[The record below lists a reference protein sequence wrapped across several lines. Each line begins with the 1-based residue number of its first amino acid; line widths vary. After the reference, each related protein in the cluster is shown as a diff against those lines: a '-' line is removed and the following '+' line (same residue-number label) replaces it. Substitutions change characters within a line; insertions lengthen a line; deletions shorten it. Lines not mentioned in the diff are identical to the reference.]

1 MSSLKV
7 QKRLAASVLG
17 CGRKKVWMDPNEINE
32 LSLANSRKHIR
43 KLIKDGFII
52 KRLNVVHS
60 RARVRKRN
68 EAKRKGRH
76 SGPGKRKG
84 TRNARMP
91 SKTLWIRRMRVL
103 RRLLKKYRAQKK
115 IDKHLYHEL
124 YQKAKGNVFKNKRVL
139 MEYIF
144 RVKTEKSRVKTLEE
158 QALAQKNKNKAA
170 RDKRQQRALER
181 HRIMASGE
189 EVPDD
194 LKQIAATSK
203 GKDTSSTP
211 ASAAPP
217 RTQPADQAKAQTKG
231 KTKAKPEK
239 KPKVP
244 KTKKTPKPTTPA
256 PQGQK
261 PETKAKAPKG
271 PTPKAKPKQ

>member
-43 KLIKDGFII
+43 KLVKDGFII

-84 TRNARMP
+84 TRNARTP
-91 SKTLWIRRMRVL
+91 SKLLWIRRMRVL

-115 IDKHLYHEL
+115 IDKHLYQEL
-124 YQKAKGNVFKNKRVL
+124 YQKVKGNVFKNKRVL

-144 RVKTEKSRVKTLEE
+144 RAKSEKSRIKTLEE
-158 QALAQKNKNKAA
+158 QALAQKNKNKLA
-170 RDKRQQRALER
+170 RDKRAQRALER
-181 HRIMASGE
+181 HRIMATGE
-189 EVPDD
+189 EVPEDI
-194 LKQIAATSK
+194 KQISATSK
-203 GKDTSSTP
+203 GKD
-211 ASAAPP
+211 A
-217 RTQPADQAKAQTKG
+217 
-231 KTKAKPEK
+231 
-239 KPKVP
+239 
-244 KTKKTPKPTTPA
+244 PA
-256 PQGQK
+256 PRPAATQDK
-261 PETKAKAPKG
+261 SKTTTKAKAAPKTKVAKKAAKSTPAPKGEPKAKAQPKG
-271 PTPKAKPKQ
+271 PNPKPKKQ

>member
-17 CGRKKVWMDPNEINE
+17 CGKKKVWMDPNEINE

-211 ASAAPP
+211 ASAAPKP
-217 RTQPADQAKAQTKG
+217 QPADQAKAQTKG
-231 KTKAKPEK
+231 KLVKPSK
-239 KPKVP
+239 KVKVP
-244 KTKKTPKPTTPA
+244 KTKKVPKPVTPA

-261 PETKAKAPKG
+261 QEPKAKVPKG
-271 PTPKAKPKQ
+271 PNPKPKPKQ